1 MRKFGLIGL
10 PLTHS
15 FSKQFFTE
23 KFEKEQIT
31 DCQYEN
37 YPLEKIEDLP
47 ALLAANRD
55 IVGLNVTI
63 PYKREVIPFL
73 TDVAPAVKK
82 TGACNCIRIDG
93 KKRVGYNTDVIGFH
107 LSMMPHLRVQ
117 HQRALILGTGGAS
130 AAVEFVLEQIAM
142 PYMLVSRNP
151 GTNSIGYDQ
160 LNEDLME
167 SHTLIVNTTPLGTFP
182 AVETY
187 PPIPYEYVTDQHFL
201 YDMVYN
207 PAETIF
213 LQRGRE
219 KGATVL
225 NGMDMLI
232 GQANASWDIWKS

>member
-47 ALLAANRD
+47 VLLAANRD

-63 PYKREVIPFL
+63 PYKREVMPFL

-107 LSMMPHLRVQ
+107 LSLMPHLRVQ

-160 LNEDLME
+160 INEDLME

>member
-31 DCQYEN
+31 DCLYEN

-63 PYKREVIPFL
+63 PYKKDIVPFL
-73 TDVAPAVKK
+73 TDAAPAVKK

-93 KKRVGYNTDVIGFH
+93 KKRIGYNTDVIGFH
-107 LSMMPHLRVQ
+107 LSLMPHLRVQ

-130 AAVEFVLEQIAM
+130 AAVEFVLQQIAM
-142 PYMLVSRNP
+142 PYLIVSRNP

-160 LNEDLME
+160 LSEDLME

-187 PPIPYEYVTDQHFL
+187 PPIPYQYVTDQHFL

-207 PAETIF
+207 PTETIF
-213 LQRGRE
+213 LKQGRE
-219 KGATVL
+219 KGATIL

>member
-63 PYKREVIPFL
+63 PYKREVMPFL

-107 LSMMPHLRVQ
+107 LSLMPHLRVQ

-142 PYMLVSRNP
+142 PYILVSRNP

-182 AVETY
+182 VVETY

>member
-31 DCQYEN
+31 DCLYEN

-63 PYKREVIPFL
+63 PYKKDVVPFL
-73 TDVAPAVKK
+73 TDAAPAVKK

-93 KKRVGYNTDVIGFH
+93 KKRIGYNTDVIGFH
-107 LSMMPHLRVQ
+107 LSLMPHLRVQ

-130 AAVEFVLEQIAM
+130 AAVEFVLQQIAM
-142 PYMLVSRNP
+142 PYLIVSRNP

-160 LNEDLME
+160 LSEDLME
-167 SHTLIVNTTPLGTFP
+167 SRTLIVNTTPLGTFP

-187 PPIPYEYVTDQHFL
+187 PPIPYQYVTDQHFL

-207 PAETIF
+207 PTETIF
-213 LQRGRE
+213 LKQGRE
-219 KGATVL
+219 KGATIL
-225 NGMDMLI
+225 NGLDMLI

>member
-31 DCQYEN
+31 DCLYEN

-63 PYKREVIPFL
+63 PYKKDVVPFL
-73 TDVAPAVKK
+73 TDAAPAVKK

-107 LSMMPHLRVQ
+107 LSLMPHLRVQ
-117 HQRALILGTGGAS
+117 HQQALILGTGGAS
-130 AAVEFVLEQIAM
+130 AAVEFVLQQIAM
-142 PYMLVSRNP
+142 PYLIVSRNP

-160 LNEDLME
+160 LSEDLME

-187 PPIPYEYVTDQHFL
+187 PPIPYQYVTDQHFL

-207 PAETIF
+207 PTETIF
-213 LQRGRE
+213 LKQGRE
-219 KGATVL
+219 KGATIL

>member
-63 PYKREVIPFL
+63 PYKREVMPFL

-107 LSMMPHLRVQ
+107 LSLMPHLRVQ

-142 PYMLVSRNP
+142 PYILVSRNP

>member
-63 PYKREVIPFL
+63 PYKREVMPFL

-107 LSMMPHLRVQ
+107 LSLMPHLRVQ

-182 AVETY
+182 VVETY

>member
-63 PYKREVIPFL
+63 PYKREIMPFL

-107 LSMMPHLRVQ
+107 LSLMPHLRVQ

-142 PYMLVSRNP
+142 PYILVSRNP

>member
-63 PYKREVIPFL
+63 PYKREIMPFL

-107 LSMMPHLRVQ
+107 LSLMPHLRVQ

-130 AAVEFVLEQIAM
+130 AAVEFVLQQIAM
-142 PYMLVSRNP
+142 PYILVSRNP

-213 LQRGRE
+213 LQRGKE
-219 KGATVL
+219 KGATLL

>member
-63 PYKREVIPFL
+63 PYKREVMPFL
-73 TDVAPAVKK
+73 TDFAPAVKK

-107 LSMMPHLRVQ
+107 LSLMPHLRVQ

-130 AAVEFVLEQIAM
+130 AAVEFVLQQIAM
-142 PYMLVSRNP
+142 PYILVSRNP

-213 LQRGRE
+213 LQRGKE

>member
-10 PLTHS
+10 TLTHY

-31 DCQYEN
+31 DCLYEN

-63 PYKREVIPFL
+63 PYKKDVVPFL
-73 TDVAPAVKK
+73 TDAAPAVKK

-93 KKRVGYNTDVIGFH
+93 KKRIGYNTDVIGFH
-107 LSMMPHLRVQ
+107 LSLMPHLRVQ

-130 AAVEFVLEQIAM
+130 AAVEFVLQQIAM
-142 PYMLVSRNP
+142 PYLIVSRNP

-160 LNEDLME
+160 LSEDLME

-187 PPIPYEYVTDQHFL
+187 PPIPYQYVTDQHFL

-207 PAETIF
+207 PTETIF
-213 LQRGRE
+213 LKQGRE
-219 KGATVL
+219 KGATIL

>member
-63 PYKREVIPFL
+63 PYKREVMPFL

-107 LSMMPHLRVQ
+107 LSLMPHLRVQ

-130 AAVEFVLEQIAM
+130 AAVEFVLQQIAM
-142 PYMLVSRNP
+142 PYILVSRNP

>member
-31 DCQYEN
+31 DCLYEN

-63 PYKREVIPFL
+63 PYKKDVVPFL
-73 TDVAPAVKK
+73 TDAAPAVKK

-107 LSMMPHLRVQ
+107 LSLMPHLRVQ

-130 AAVEFVLEQIAM
+130 AAVEFVLQQIAM
-142 PYMLVSRNP
+142 PYLIVSRNP

-160 LNEDLME
+160 LSEDLME

-187 PPIPYEYVTDQHFL
+187 PPIPYQYVTVQHFL

-207 PAETIF
+207 PTETIF
-213 LQRGRE
+213 LKQGRE
-219 KGATVL
+219 KGATIL

>member
-107 LSMMPHLRVQ
+107 LSLMPHLRVQ

-160 LNEDLME
+160 INEDLME

>member
-37 YPLEKIEDLP
+37 YPVEKIEDLP

-63 PYKREVIPFL
+63 PYKREIMPFL

-107 LSMMPHLRVQ
+107 LSLMPHLRVQ

-142 PYMLVSRNP
+142 PYILVSRNP

-213 LQRGRE
+213 LQRGKE

>member
-63 PYKREVIPFL
+63 PYKREVMPFL

-107 LSMMPHLRVQ
+107 LSLMPHLRVQ

-142 PYMLVSRNP
+142 PYILVSRNP

-213 LQRGRE
+213 LQRGKE

>member
-63 PYKREVIPFL
+63 PYKREIMPFL

-107 LSMMPHLRVQ
+107 LSLMPHLRVQ

-142 PYMLVSRNP
+142 PYILVSRNP

-213 LQRGRE
+213 LQRGKE

>member
-63 PYKREVIPFL
+63 PYKREVMPFL

-107 LSMMPHLRVQ
+107 LSLMPHLRVQ

-130 AAVEFVLEQIAM
+130 AAIEFVLEQIAM

-182 AVETY
+182 VVETY

>member
-37 YPLEKIEDLP
+37 YLLEKIEDLP

-63 PYKREVIPFL
+63 PYTREVMPFL

-107 LSMMPHLRVQ
+107 LSLMPHLRVQ

-142 PYMLVSRNP
+142 PYILVSRNP

-213 LQRGRE
+213 LQRGKE

>member
-63 PYKREVIPFL
+63 PYKREVMPFL

-107 LSMMPHLRVQ
+107 LSLMPHLRVQ

-130 AAVEFVLEQIAM
+130 AAVEFVLQQIAM
-142 PYMLVSRNP
+142 PYILVSRNP

-213 LQRGRE
+213 LQRGKE

>member
-63 PYKREVIPFL
+63 PYKREIMPFL

-107 LSMMPHLRVQ
+107 LSLMPHLRVQ

-130 AAVEFVLEQIAM
+130 AAVEFVLQQIAM
-142 PYMLVSRNP
+142 PYILVSRNP

-213 LQRGRE
+213 LQRGKE

>member
-1 MRKFGLIGL
+1 
-10 PLTHS
+10 
-15 FSKQFFTE
+15 
-23 KFEKEQIT
+23 
-31 DCQYEN
+31 
-37 YPLEKIEDLP
+37 LEKIEDLP

-63 PYKREVIPFL
+63 PYKKDIVPFL
-73 TDVAPAVKK
+73 TDAAPAVKK

-93 KKRVGYNTDVIGFH
+93 KKRIGYNTDVIGFH
-107 LSMMPHLRVQ
+107 LSLMPHLRVQ

-130 AAVEFVLEQIAM
+130 AAVEFVLQQIAM
-142 PYMLVSRNP
+142 PYLIVSRNP

-160 LNEDLME
+160 LSEDLME

-187 PPIPYEYVTDQHFL
+187 PPIPYQYVTDQHFL

-207 PAETIF
+207 PTETIF
-213 LQRGRE
+213 LKQGRE
-219 KGATVL
+219 KGATIL

>member
-63 PYKREVIPFL
+63 PYKREIMPFL

-107 LSMMPHLRVQ
+107 LSLMPHLRVQ

-130 AAVEFVLEQIAM
+130 AAVEFVL
-142 PYMLVSRNP
+142 
-151 GTNSIGYDQ
+151 
-160 LNEDLME
+160 
-167 SHTLIVNTTPLGTFP
+167 
-182 AVETY
+182 
-187 PPIPYEYVTDQHFL
+187 
-201 YDMVYN
+201 
-207 PAETIF
+207 
-213 LQRGRE
+213 
-219 KGATVL
+219 
-225 NGMDMLI
+225 
-232 GQANASWDIWKS
+232 

>member
-31 DCQYEN
+31 DCLYEN

-63 PYKREVIPFL
+63 PYKKDVVPFL
-73 TDVAPAVKK
+73 TDAAPAVKK

-93 KKRVGYNTDVIGFH
+93 KKRIGYNTDVIGFH
-107 LSMMPHLRVQ
+107 LSLMPHLRVQ

-130 AAVEFVLEQIAM
+130 AAVEFVLQQIAM
-142 PYMLVSRNP
+142 PYLIVSRNP

-160 LNEDLME
+160 LSEDLME

-187 PPIPYEYVTDQHFL
+187 PPIPYQYVTDQHFL

-207 PAETIF
+207 PTETIF
-213 LQRGRE
+213 LKQGRE
-219 KGATVL
+219 KGATIL

>member
-63 PYKREVIPFL
+63 PYKREVMLFL

-107 LSMMPHLRVQ
+107 LSLMPHLRVQ

-130 AAVEFVLEQIAM
+130 AAVEFVLQQIAM
-142 PYMLVSRNP
+142 PYILVSRNP

-213 LQRGRE
+213 LQRGKE

>member
-23 KFEKEQIT
+23 KFEKEQTT
-31 DCQYEN
+31 DCLYEN

-63 PYKREVIPFL
+63 PYKKDVVPFL
-73 TDVAPAVKK
+73 TDAAPAVKK

-93 KKRVGYNTDVIGFH
+93 KKRIGYNTDVIGFH
-107 LSMMPHLRVQ
+107 LSLMPHLRVQ

-130 AAVEFVLEQIAM
+130 AAVEFVLQQIAM
-142 PYMLVSRNP
+142 PYLIVSRNP

-160 LNEDLME
+160 LSEDLME

-187 PPIPYEYVTDQHFL
+187 PPIPYQYVTDQHFL

-207 PAETIF
+207 PTETIF
-213 LQRGRE
+213 LKQGRE
-219 KGATVL
+219 KGATIL

>member
-31 DCQYEN
+31 DCLYEN

-63 PYKREVIPFL
+63 PYKKDVVPFL
-73 TDVAPAVKK
+73 TDAAPAVKK

-107 LSMMPHLRVQ
+107 LSLMPHLRVQ

-130 AAVEFVLEQIAM
+130 AAVEFVLQQIAM
-142 PYMLVSRNP
+142 PYLIVSRNP

-160 LNEDLME
+160 LSEDLME

-187 PPIPYEYVTDQHFL
+187 PPIPYQYVTDQHFL

-207 PAETIF
+207 PTETIF
-213 LQRGRE
+213 LKQGRE
-219 KGATVL
+219 KGATIL